1 MQVVEEEVQMIL
13 TQVKVV
19 QEELEVMEEVEQ
31 VVM

>member
-13 TQVKVV
+13 IQVKVV
-19 QEELEVMEEVEQ
+19 QVELEVMEEVEQ